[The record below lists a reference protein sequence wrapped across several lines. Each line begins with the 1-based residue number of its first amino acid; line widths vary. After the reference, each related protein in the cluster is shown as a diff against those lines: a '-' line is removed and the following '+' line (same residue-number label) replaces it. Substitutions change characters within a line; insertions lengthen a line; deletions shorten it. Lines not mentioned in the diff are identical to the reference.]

1 MFRVMVVRMPKSIAD
16 TVTTYNNVY
25 PFQLSQ
31 VGATGNALILPFDTD
46 RVIKAYYDRVY
57 SFPQVNVTQGGKE
70 VHKSCASTS
79 VARSQGRSRLTL
91 LPRTHTFTVCVRI
104 RTKSRSQC
112 CGLKGEQPPRASVYG
127 LDSGPTGLLPTK
139 ASSRRACQFM
149 STNLLARNPAHK
161 LTNAAAAR
169 L

>member
-1 MFRVMVVRMPKSIAD
+1 MPKSIAD

-70 VHKSCASTS
+70 VHKL
-79 VARSQGRSRLTL
+79 VRLNLRRKESREITFDSLTQNAYFYSM
-91 LPRTHTFTVCVRI
+91 RTHT
-104 RTKSRSQC
+104 
-112 CGLKGEQPPRASVYG
+112 Y
-127 LDSGPTGLLPTK
+127 
-139 ASSRRACQFM
+139 
-149 STNLLARNPAHK
+149 
-161 LTNAAAAR
+161 
-169 L
+169 

>member
-70 VHKSCASTS
+70 VHKPRAPQPP
-79 VARSQGRSRLTL
+79 SQG
-91 LPRTHTFTVCVRI
+91 V
-104 RTKSRSQC
+104 
-112 CGLKGEQPPRASVYG
+112 KGDHV
-127 LDSGPTGLLPTK
+127 
-139 ASSRRACQFM
+139 
-149 STNLLARNPAHK
+149 
-161 LTNAAAAR
+161 
-169 L
+169 